1 MPRIALPVGNPDR
14 HARNNLARDP
24 KGMGFDVERA
34 GRRALPRG
42 AFDMRGGQFHALLGV
57 AVSVRAERVLAV
69 TDVDLYADDLAQI
82 RQRHVVQLYP

>member
-1 MPRIALPVGNPDR
+1 
-14 HARNNLARDP
+14 
-24 KGMGFDVERA
+24 
-34 GRRALPRG
+34 
-42 AFDMRGGQFHALLGV
+42 MRGGQFHALLGV